1 MVDKEQFKRKD
12 LKSNFLKQMII
23 RIDYDYLFEK
33 DMENIVQNSYSYLID
48 NDYKMKSST
57 LAEFKV
63 DLNTINKTSDNN
75 NVVRVDNSD
84 KEEFFSFVKDEN
96 NIVIDITRNFATMTV
111 NYEKFIYFNNLI
123 EEFSKVVEKIKNI
136 RKGLEIKR
144 IGIRKIN
151 MYILKDINKINE
163 YFETNLFSLHALLED
178 KESLLA
184 KQTLERFMMGEYK
197 VNELC
202 NISQG
207 ILADENGKQQTA
219 YQVIVDIDVYDDI
232 VKNNEICLEKINEE
246 VFKVYKSALK
256 IEFLE
261 KLKKE
266 NYQDEVLIKYE

>member
-1 MVDKEQFKRKD
+1 
-12 LKSNFLKQMII
+12 
-23 RIDYDYLFEK
+23 
-33 DMENIVQNSYSYLID
+33 
-48 NDYKMKSST
+48 
-57 LAEFKV
+57 
-63 DLNTINKTSDNN
+63 
-75 NVVRVDNSD
+75 
-84 KEEFFSFVKDEN
+84 
-96 NIVIDITRNFATMTV
+96 
-111 NYEKFIYFNNLI
+111 
-123 EEFSKVVEKIKNI
+123 
-136 RKGLEIKR
+136 
-144 IGIRKIN
+144 
-151 MYILKDINKINE
+151 
-163 YFETNLFSLHALLED
+163 
-178 KESLLA
+178 
-184 KQTLERFMMGEYK
+184 MMGEYK

>member
-1 MVDKEQFKRKD
+1 
-12 LKSNFLKQMII
+12 
-23 RIDYDYLFEK
+23 
-33 DMENIVQNSYSYLID
+33 
-48 NDYKMKSST
+48 
-57 LAEFKV
+57 
-63 DLNTINKTSDNN
+63 
-75 NVVRVDNSD
+75 
-84 KEEFFSFVKDEN
+84 
-96 NIVIDITRNFATMTV
+96 
-111 NYEKFIYFNNLI
+111 
-123 EEFSKVVEKIKNI
+123 
-136 RKGLEIKR
+136 
-144 IGIRKIN
+144 

>member
-219 YQVIVDIDVYDDI
+219 YQVIVDIYVYDDI